1 MPLSPLR
8 RNLSTISMTLRE
20 SVLWS
25 ASRDELP
32 MVFGAATWW
41 TDDGP
46 PSSPL
51 TGRLSVPV
59 GPMADFFFRR
69 WVESFSMKVAKLN
82 ERMMEG
88 EEWRRDVEE
97 EGSQVQKDGQSQET
111 R

>member
-1 MPLSPLR
+1 
-8 RNLSTISMTLRE
+8 
-20 SVLWS
+20 
-25 ASRDELP
+25 
-32 MVFGAATWW
+32 
-41 TDDGP
+41 
-46 PSSPL
+46 
-51 TGRLSVPV
+51 
-59 GPMADFFFRR
+59 MADFFFRR